1 MDFTKDKY
9 SKNTYVIMNDID
21 FDKFYNEFDLEDF
34 LLEPI
39 GKFNREDIKEIIG
52 SVTNLNGVA
61 TMAGFY
67 GFNKALAKE
76 IEQAS
81 TNSDLQDKARHLLS
95 NEAIEIYSRLLL
107 VKRLKNWSDKIN
119 DESL

>member
-9 SKNTYVIMNDID
+9 TKNIYVIMNDID
-21 FDKFYNEFDLEDF
+21 FDRFYKEFDLEEF

-52 SVTNLNGVA
+52 SITNLNGVA

-81 TNSDLQDKARHLLS
+81 SDSDLQDKAHHLQS

-107 VKRLKNWSDKIN
+107 VQRLKIWSKKDV
-119 DESL
+119 SF